1 MEWVIGLTP
10 FAVAAA
16 GATVFFL
23 AGREPKERRILAPPP
38 SSGEPTSGSA
48 NPPAET
54 WASLFPLGMEPP
66 TLTIEWRSPNPKPNP
81 SAAPLSSLPIRTVAY
96 PPVAAPTTPFSEVE
110 PASPSTELSVPP
122 TEDLSDLSP
131 IWSSHWASSSPA
143 RWLSGSDTQQLQRV
157 SFEEPPAIA
166 GGPASSVWWAPGH
179 ASLFRSSA
187 TAYSNGRSSHRAP
200 NTDYLPPWARSGD

>member
-23 AGREPKERRILAPPP
+23 AGRDPKDDPTSAPLP
-38 SSGEPTSGSA
+38 SSGSPNRGTPASASRSTEEPQ
-48 NPPAET
+48 EQ
-54 WASLFPLGMEPP
+54 P
-66 TLTIEWRSPNPKPNP
+66 TLQIVPEWRKPNR
-81 SAAPLSSLPIRTVAY
+81 SVAPPSSLPIRTVAY
-96 PPVAAPTTPFSEVE
+96 PPAAAPTTPSSEAE
-110 PASPSTELSVPP
+110 PASPSTELSVLPM
-122 TEDLSDLSP
+122 EDLSDLSP

-179 ASLFRSSA
+179 ASLFRSSV